1 MPLRTQ
7 VFAHRGA
14 RAVAPENTL
23 PAFAR
28 ALELGADG
36 IELDVQCSADGHLV
50 VMHDFAVDKTTDG
63 TGPVAA
69 LTLAELRR
77 LDAGR
82 AFGPA
87 FAGVRVPTLEEVLD
101 LIGNRCRLNIEIKS
115 MDVQGGAEA
124 DAVVALVQ
132 LRNLFDQVIVS
143 SFNPITLIKL
153 RWLEPK
159 LALGL
164 LYEEDLPPYLRAAWL
179 SPMLAPQA
187 LHPYHRLVDAGMVQ
201 WAKGRGLAINTW
213 TVNDEE
219 EARRLVALGVD
230 AIITDVPDV
239 IQAAL
244 AEMLRT

>member
-63 TGPVAA
+63 TGQVAA

-77 LDAGR
+77 LDAGH

-101 LIGNRCRLNIEIKS
+101 LVGNRCRLNIEIKS

-124 DAVVALVQ
+124 APSRCPGTGTQPVRPGDC
-132 LRNLFDQVIVS
+132 VI
-143 SFNPITLIKL
+143 L
-153 RWLEPK
+153 
-159 LALGL
+159 
-164 LYEEDLPPYLRAAWL
+164 
-179 SPMLAPQA
+179 Q
-187 LHPYHRLVDAGMVQ
+187 
-201 WAKGRGLAINTW
+201 
-213 TVNDEE
+213 
-219 EARRLVALGVD
+219 
-230 AIITDVPDV
+230 PDHAD
-239 IQAAL
+239 QAAL
-244 AEMLRT
+244 VGAKARTRLAL